1 MNFPIVG
8 DWFPRSSAINLLAG
22 MFLLSALFSAGAR
35 RTATCITGY
44 AWNSVSLGLIAAIV
58 AAQTGARHIWIAA
71 VLVLAVKGALIPQ
84 LLHRSL
90 ARLKTPEESTSAG
103 GPATLLV
110 CGALVVLGVHV
121 TRELFGPSTTVL
133 GSCLPISVATTLVG
147 MFLMVSRSQ
156 ALLQIVGLVMV
167 ENAIFLA
174 AVSLTY
180 GMPLVVEMGILL
192 DVLVGVAL
200 LGMYVGRIE
209 EAFESADAGR
219 MTSLKG

>member
-1 MNFPIVG
+1 MNFPVG

-22 MFLLSALFSAGAR
+22 VFLLSALFSVGQR
-35 RTATCITGY
+35 RVASCITGY

-71 VLVLAVKGALIPQ
+71 VLILAVKGALIPQ
-84 LLHRSL
+84 LLYRSL
-90 ARLKTPEESTSAG
+90 ARLKTREESTNAG
-103 GPATLLV
+103 GPAALLA
-110 CGALVVLGVHV
+110 CGALVVLGDQV
-121 TRELFGPSTTVL
+121 THNLFGPSTTVL

-156 ALLQIVGLVMV
+156 ALLQVVGLVMV